1 MGQKIGKG
9 LVKKQGAT
17 RGSSNY
23 IAVEKVLDIT
33 KHDGEWEKFKESGK
47 NDSHKINHIPYK
59 ITSEKDVAYLTKG
72 DLHKEIGEYV
82 YSFNYFCHT
91 RVHDERD
98 IFCLKRHFGQ
108 ECCICDDAQ
117 KKWDNYNAGGKTDE
131 LMKIAT
137 KITAKMRS
145 MYNIERLTDKKRG
158 KNSFMESSDYIHEDE
173 MIKVAI
179 DCEDGQE
186 PVSFYEIDA
195 EEGKI
200 VRFKRPKSAMK
211 PSEGFKFLDRKKA
224 ISDKLLKGV
233 LKFGEH
239 IIIPTPQEVKDFYFG
254 ASFIEKD
261 ESDGDGDGEDDYVE
275 PEETIDEEDETID
288 EETNEEEPE
297 SDETIDGEEDEGEGE
312 EEGDR
317 KEKGKPESCPSKKKF
332 GNSYG
337 KFDACDTCKSEMEC
351 FKENKRLK
359 ELKK

>member
-1 MGQKIGKG
+1 MGKIGKG

-47 NDSHKINHIPYK
+47 NDSHKINHLPWK
-59 ITSEKDVAYLTKG
+59 ITSKKDLAYLTKG

-82 YSFNYFCHT
+82 YSLNYFCHT
-91 RVHDERD
+91 RIHDERD
-98 IFCLKRHFGQ
+98 ILCLKKHLGQ
-108 ECCICDDAQ
+108 ECCICDDADA
-117 KKWDNYNAGGKTDE
+117 KWAKYNDGGKTE
-131 LMKIAT
+131 ALMKVAT

-145 MYNIERLTDKKRG
+145 MYNIERLTDKRRG

-186 PVSFYEIDA
+186 PVAFYEIDA

-211 PSEGFKFLDRKKA
+211 PSENFKFLDRKKA
-224 ISDKLLKGV
+224 ISKKLLDGC
-233 LKFGEH
+233 LKFGEL
-239 IIIPTPQEVKDFYFG
+239 IEVPTPAEVKDFYYG
-254 ASFIEKD
+254 GSFDDDSEKD
-261 ESDGDGDGEDDYVE
+261 DDYEE
-275 PEETIDEEDETID
+275 PDDDETID
-288 EETNEEEPE
+288 EEPDVDTVDEEPDETDDETVDESDNEE
-297 SDETIDGEEDEGEGE
+297 E

-317 KEKGKPESCPSKKKF
+317 KDKKAVRKPKSCPSKNKF
-332 GNSYG
+332 GSSYG
-337 KFDACDTCKSEMEC
+337 KFDACDECKVEMDC
-351 FKENKRLK
+351 FKVNK

>member
-1 MGQKIGKG
+1 MGKIGKG

-47 NDSHKINHIPYK
+47 NDSHKINHLPYK
-59 ITSEKDVAYLTKG
+59 ITSKKDLAYRTKG

-82 YSFNYFCHT
+82 YSLNYFCHT

-98 IFCLKRHFGQ
+98 VLCLKKHLGQ
-108 ECCICDDAQ
+108 ECCICDDAD
-117 KKWDNYNAGGKTDE
+117 KKWLNYNEGGKTDE

-145 MYNIERLTDKKRG
+145 MYNIERLTDKRRG
-158 KNSFMESSDYIHEDE
+158 HNSFMESSDYIHEDE

-186 PVSFYEIDA
+186 PVSFYEIDV
-195 EEGKI
+195 EDGKI

-224 ISDKLLKGV
+224 ISKKLLDGC
-233 LKFGEH
+233 LKFGEL
-239 IIIPTPQEVKDFYFG
+239 IEIPTPQEVKDFYYG
-254 ASFIEKD
+254 GSFIEDSEK
-261 ESDGDGDGEDDYVE
+261 EEE
-275 PEETIDEEDETID
+275 EETYEEPDETEEGSEGEE
-288 EETNEEEPE
+288 EETVEEEPDT
-297 SDETIDGEEDEGEGE
+297 DETVNEESEEE

-317 KEKGKPESCPSKKKF
+317 KPDTAKGKPESCPSKNKF
-332 GNSYG
+332 GSSYG
-337 KFDACDTCKSEMEC
+337 KFDACDTCKSEMQC
-351 FKENKRLK
+351 FKVNK